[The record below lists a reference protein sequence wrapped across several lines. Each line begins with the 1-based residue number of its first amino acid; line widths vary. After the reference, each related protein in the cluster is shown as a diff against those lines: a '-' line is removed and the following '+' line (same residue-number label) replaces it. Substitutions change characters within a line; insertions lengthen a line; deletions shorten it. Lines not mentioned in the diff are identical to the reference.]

1 MPPLGGQPLSGGP
14 PPPGG
19 EGPPSDAAEAYPSSQ
34 RRLVTLGICAMLFL
48 MVFRNAGSSDYR
60 EEAREYLR
68 AHGREH
74 AIDYVVPKTSSEV
87 QMEKLSTL
95 DQVAQLRVAMRAA
108 QADIEQLRGNVTL
121 LAQETREHRRGPHH
135 HAHEPALDGGFPPRK
150 PKLRA

>member
-1 MPPLGGQPLSGGP
+1 MPALGGQPLSGG

-19 EGPPSDAAEAYPSSQ
+19 EGPPSDAADAYPSSQ

-74 AIDYVVPKTSSEV
+74 AIDQVVPKTASE
-87 QMEKLSTL
+87 
-95 DQVAQLRVAMRAA
+95 AQLEKHGHVHVAAHRAKPSERTTAKKQASPADCALRRVC
-108 QADIEQLRGNVTL
+108 T
-121 LAQETREHRRGPHH
+121 
-135 HAHEPALDGGFPPRK
+135 
-150 PKLRA
+150 

>member
-19 EGPPSDAAEAYPSSQ
+19 EGPPSDAADAYPSSQ

-74 AIDYVVPKTSSEV
+74 AIDQVVPKTASEA
-87 QMEKLSTL
+87 QLEKLSTI
-95 DQVAQLRVAMRAA
+95 DQVAQLRAAMRAA
-108 QADIEQLRGNVTL
+108 QADIAQLRANVTQ
-121 LAQETREHRRGPHH
+121 LAQESREHKRGPHH
-135 HAHEPALDGGFPPRK
+135 HVHEHEAFPAAAERK
-150 PKLRA
+150 PKRRG

>member
-1 MPPLGGQPLSGGP
+1 MPALGGQPLSGG

-19 EGPPSDAAEAYPSSQ
+19 EGPPSDAADAYPSSQ

-74 AIDYVVPKTSSEV
+74 AIDQVVPKTASEA
-87 QMEKLSTL
+87 QLEKLSTI
-95 DQVAQLRVAMRAA
+95 DQVAQLRAAMRAA
-108 QADIEQLRGNVTL
+108 QADIEQLRANVTQ
-121 LAQETREHRRGPHH
+121 LAQESREHKRGPHH
-135 HAHEPALDGGFPPRK
+135 HVHEHVAFPAAAERK
-150 PKLRA
+150 PKRRG